1 MAVKTQNEMS
11 STELRHMANQ
21 IDFYRLSR
29 KFVDDKEVP
38 AEAQHIMY
46 YSLGIGHHL
55 GVVDC
60 LKSEMN
66 CSGEQYLEWISA
78 LPEDSEAYRKMYGY
92 FLFGEITVFPE
103 HINMLALAFD
113 AIDPQSQ
120 TEKSQQL
127 TQGLISILN
136 GIYNEP
142 NMYLMIRSTQRD

>member
-1 MAVKTQNEMS
+1 MGVNES
-11 STELRHMANQ
+11 RHLQGQ
-21 IDFYRLSR
+21 IDFYRLTR
-29 KFVDDKEVP
+29 KFIDDKEVP
-38 AEAQHIMY
+38 PEAQHVIY

-66 CSGEQYLEWISA
+66 CNGEEYLEWINA
-78 LPEDSEAYRKMYGY
+78 LPKEGEAYRKMHGY
-92 FLFGEITVFPE
+92 LTFGEISMFYE

-113 AIDPQSQ
+113 AIDSSTQS
-120 TEKSQQL
+120 EKSQQL
-127 TQGLISILN
+127 TRGLISILN